1 MKKTVSLLLALM
13 MCLSFAAC
21 GSEEDDVFVSE
32 ENSGNAQVQT
42 QENTDD
48 GQTQDGPTDEQLQ
61 ALTEAYNEAATL
73 YNDVATTADANGW
86 MSDAQTATDIQA
98 FGDSL
103 EPIGDALTGDLSA
116 LDGADFDELTAAMK
130 EYVPELEKLAE
141 KVAEPFDGEAATV
154 VTDEAL
160 IPVANALNE
169 VIPIFN
175 DVYATAEANGWL
187 EDEQTAAELQT
198 VMGTLTYTQSGL
210 TDDPSK
216 LENVEDFDELAAGIL
231 QFKDALNELADRVS
245 VPYGG
250 EG

>member
-1 MKKTVSLLLALM
+1 MKKPVSLLLALM
-13 MCLSFAAC
+13 MCLSLIAC
-21 GSEEDDVFVSE
+21 GDSADEDVFVSE
-32 ENSGNAQVQT
+32 ESSAQVQ
-42 QENTDD
+42 EDADD
-48 GQTQDGPTDEQLQ
+48 GQTRTQDGPTDEQLQ
-61 ALTEAYNEAATL
+61 ALTEAYNQAATL
-73 YNDVATTADANGW
+73 YNDVATTANANGW

-103 EPIGDALTGDLSA
+103 EPIGEALTGDLSA

-130 EYVPELEKLAE
+130 EYIPELEALAE
-141 KVAEPFDGEAATV
+141 KVAEPFEGEAATV

-169 VIPIFN
+169 VIPVFN

-216 LENVEDFDELAAGIL
+216 LENVEDFDVLADSIL
-231 QFKDALNELADRVS
+231 QLGEALSEIADRVS